1 MCIRDSFEADRH
13 ELPDGNVRW
22 IVPMA
27 DVDSA
32 MWASINQKI
41 DRAVALS
48 GTGAA
53 ESRQILPKLKSRLT
67 VQTPAVIKLPL
78 TF

>member
-1 MCIRDSFEADRH
+1 
-13 ELPDGNVRW
+13 
-22 IVPMA
+22 MA

-53 ESRQILPKLKSRLT
+53 ESRKILPKLKSRLP